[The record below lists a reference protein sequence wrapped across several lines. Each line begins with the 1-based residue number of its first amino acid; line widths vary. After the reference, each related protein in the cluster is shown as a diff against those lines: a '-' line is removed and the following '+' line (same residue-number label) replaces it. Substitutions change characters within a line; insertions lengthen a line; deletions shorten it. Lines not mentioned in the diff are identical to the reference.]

1 MVLRFK
7 AVRNV
12 KGTLPLRFSVPQ
24 DLLQAA
30 KNQSHKGL
38 IVLIPV
44 LLPENRCQ
52 LERESL

>member
-12 KGTLPLRFSVPQ
+12 KGTLRLRFSVPQ
-24 DLLQAA
+24 DLLQVA